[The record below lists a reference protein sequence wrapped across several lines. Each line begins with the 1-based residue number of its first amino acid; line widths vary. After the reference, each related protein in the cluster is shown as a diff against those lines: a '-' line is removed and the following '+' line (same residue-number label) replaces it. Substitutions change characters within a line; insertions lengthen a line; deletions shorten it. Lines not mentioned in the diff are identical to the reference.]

1 MSVVALQKSENIPQ
15 YSQCWKTITRVFK
28 DDQKMKIHKTKQ
40 KEVNKMKKKWFI
52 LAVNSFE
59 AEEFFK
65 YGKEKLLEKSLKNI
79 SLETTT
85 NMPVTSVPT
94 NNELLNQL

>member
-59 AEEFFK
+59 AEEFLSMERK
-65 YGKEKLLEKSLKNI
+65 NYLKKA
-79 SLETTT
+79 
-85 NMPVTSVPT
+85 
-94 NNELLNQL
+94 